1 LDISIV
7 GETSPSYADSSF
19 KRVAAGFT
27 MPTFPSTG
35 IFPMHTTERLDGRAL
50 AYIGIA
56 LLTWSSAYAAIA
68 YALASFTPGE
78 VALARLVIGSIC
90 FAILLAVRRVPLP
103 ARQDWPK
110 LAALG
115 VIGLTVYHLCLNT
128 AETRVASGTA
138 AIIISLIPATTA
150 ALSAIWLRERLSA
163 RMLAGLT
170 VALAGV
176 LMVVL
181 TSGKDVRIEPMA
193 ALVLVSVCA
202 SAIFF
207 VGQKQFFARNTM
219 LGVTGF
225 TFFAGTLATLPFGLG
240 LPHALAMAPA
250 SHIGALLWLGI
261 APTFIGYVTWN
272 AALQRAS
279 ASQVS
284 SFIYFSPPIAVLIGW
299 VWLGERP
306 TMLTLLGGVITVG
319 GVVLANA
326 RRRVQAPST
335 SVVATP
341 AKQS

>member
-1 LDISIV
+1 MQ
-7 GETSPSYADSSF
+7 TP
-19 KRVAAGFT
+19 
-27 MPTFPSTG
+27 
-35 IFPMHTTERLDGRAL
+35 ERLDGRAL

-78 VALARLVIGSIC
+78 VALARLAIGSLC
-90 FAILLAVRRVPLP
+90 FAVLLAVRRVPLP
-103 ARQDWPK
+103 ARRDWPQ
-110 LAALG
+110 LALLG
-115 VIGLTVYHLCLNT
+115 VIGLSVYHLCLNT

-138 AIIISLIPATTA
+138 AIIISLVPATTA
-150 ALSAIWLRERLSA
+150 ALSAIWLRERLSP
-163 RMLAGLT
+163 RTLTGLG

-176 LMVVL
+176 VMVVL
-181 TSGKDVRIEPMA
+181 TSGKDVKIEPMA
-193 ALVLVSVCA
+193 ALVLVSVLA

-207 VGQKQFFARNTM
+207 VGQKPFFTRNSM
-219 LGVTGF
+219 IGVTAF
-225 TFFAGTLATLPFGLG
+225 TFFAGTLGTLPFGLG
-240 LPHALAMAPA
+240 LPHALASAPA

-261 APTFIGYVTWN
+261 APTFIGYIAWN
-272 AALQRAS
+272 AALHRAS

-306 TMLTLLGGVITVG
+306 TLLTLLGGVITVG

-326 RRRVQAPST
+326 RRRPAPAAQ
-335 SVVATP
+335 VVCTT